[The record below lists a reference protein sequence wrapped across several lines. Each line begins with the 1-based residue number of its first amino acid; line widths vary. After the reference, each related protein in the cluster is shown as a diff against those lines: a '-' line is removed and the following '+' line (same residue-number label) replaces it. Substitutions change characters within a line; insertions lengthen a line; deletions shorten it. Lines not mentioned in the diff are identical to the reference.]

1 MIYFKGCVVRER
13 LRDVGEA
20 TEKILNHAGVDYSV
34 LKNEKCC
41 GSPLLRT
48 GFQGEALD
56 AMKKTSRDLEGEKIL
71 VSCAGCYRTLKNNYK
86 ELLGVDLDV
95 VHTSQFFNTLIEEGK
110 LKLKKLPW
118 TVTYHDPCHLGRHS
132 GVYIEPRKVLSQTAG
147 LVEMDK
153 NLEESRCC
161 GAGGGVKSAYPE
173 TAIKTGKSRIQD
185 AESTGA
191 RLLVTSCS
199 FCILNLRDALQNCK
213 KDVENINISDV
224 LDISQLV
231 LMGLEQ

>member
-20 TEKILNHAGVDYSV
+20 TEKILKHAGVDYSV

-48 GFQGEALD
+48 GFQDEALD
-56 AMKKTSRDLEGEKIL
+56 AMEKTSRDLEGEKIL
-71 VSCAGCYRTLKNNYK
+71 VSCAGCYRTLKNDYK

-95 VHTSQFFNTLIEEGK
+95 VHTSQFFNTLIEEEK

-118 TVTYHDPCHLGRHS
+118 TVTYHDPCHLGRHC
-132 GVYIEPRKVLSQTAG
+132 GVYSEPRKVLSQTAG

-153 NLEESRCC
+153 NLAESRCC

-173 TAIKTGKSRIQD
+173 TAIKAGKARIQD
-185 AESTGA
+185 AEATGA
-191 RLLVTSCS
+191 HLLVTSCS
-199 FCILNLRDALQNCK
+199 FCILNLKDALKTN
-213 KDVENINISDV
+213 DEGFNISNV